1 MLFTDITQATAMT
14 NDDVL
19 YVLREQDMISTP
31 DSVSGRMRAPATAK
45 YKSRDGSSVAATT
58 PRGGSSRRG
67 RGGGPAAD
75 RKTKEDALAVPSEYR
90 IHLDRDYINAH
101 IKNYEAKNYVKVK
114 PEKLKWTPFL
124 VTRAVTQPPVP
135 AASASHDR
143 VNGAEAKRTNG
154 LENGHKEGEERDS
167 MDVDSQAGEENT
179 LRA

>member
-90 IHLDRDYINAH
+90 IHLDRDYINAR
-101 IKNYEAKNYVKVK
+101 AA
-114 PEKLKWTPFL
+114 L
-124 VTRAVTQPPVP
+124 VGIFDRQVLQVSTSSAVLSAQNFT
-135 AASASHDR
+135 AATASSLLANR
-143 VNGAEAKRTNG
+143 
-154 LENGHKEGEERDS
+154 
-167 MDVDSQAGEENT
+167 Q
-179 LRA
+179 